1 MTKILTRIIVA
12 ILALNATLVLACSCD
27 RLSLSEAWSD
37 SKRFSTVVLVE
48 VTNITP
54 EKQFY
59 KVIKTFRGIDDSQWM
74 EPGEGGAG
82 CQGFVFKG
90 SRPIDL
96 DDQTETLSPILKV
109 GDQYVLF
116 KDEESFTHWAC
127 STQFLFSSDIEQ
139 KLDHLQKQ

>member
-1 MTKILTRIIVA
+1 MTKILTSMIVG
-12 ILALNATLVLACSCD
+12 ILALNATVVLACSCD
-27 RLSLSEAWSD
+27 RLSLSDAWID

-48 VTNITP
+48 VTKITS

-59 KVIKTFRGIDDSQWM
+59 KVIKTFRGVDDSPWM
-74 EPGEGGAG
+74 VPGGGGAG

-116 KDEESFTHWAC
+116 KNDGPFTH
-127 STQFLFSSDIEQ
+127 
-139 KLDHLQKQ
+139 